1 MEKSKKGFKSIQ
13 RLLTVPILLVSVI
26 ILLLAGYFNIIINT
40 KSNLN
45 NMNSK
50 INDTLSISQLSLKEA
65 IWQNN
70 NAAIESVVSAILD
83 SREVMGLEIRND
95 SGNQQLLRF
104 SEDYKEH
111 EIDTQYY
118 ETEITRGDDIIATVK
133 IGFTHK
139 YINDAIKGNIIMWV
153 IQIVLLLA
161 VLTLTIWIVSKNV
174 KEAVRY
180 ILGRIDKMA
189 NYDLSL
195 SDESNS
201 TKYYNRQDEIGDIL
215 RSLHLMQGNLI
226 QIIKGIY
233 DEAGQLLEESDRLAL
248 TSNQSATAAA
258 EVSRTI
264 EEIAEGAMDQAK
276 ETESGAICNQELDA
290 VIETNQRI
298 VLDLNKVIKDV
309 NDLKSEGLTT
319 VNELVTRTSESGK
332 MAKEVYQIVS
342 ETSESAVKIE
352 KASIMIKNIS
362 DQTNLLALNAAIEA
376 ARAGEAGR
384 GFAVVA
390 DEIRKLAEQSNSFT
404 DEIASVIDEL
414 SQKVSYAVE
423 TMNRSNVISEEQA
436 VSVRLT
442 SEKFENIEM
451 AIDEMRANLDKL
463 NLSGQEMK
471 MKKEEML
478 TIIES
483 LAAISQENAAG
494 TEEVAASAEEQ
505 TSTMNEVNKTCSNL
519 ANLAKEMKNAV
530 ARFEL

>member
-180 ILGRIDKMA
+180 ILFIIDKIDY
-189 NYDLSL
+189 NILSL
-195 SDESNS
+195 SDE
-201 TKYYNRQDEIGDIL
+201 
-215 RSLHLMQGNLI
+215 
-226 QIIKGIY
+226 
-233 DEAGQLLEESDRLAL
+233 
-248 TSNQSATAAA
+248 
-258 EVSRTI
+258 
-264 EEIAEGAMDQAK
+264 
-276 ETESGAICNQELDA
+276 
-290 VIETNQRI
+290 
-298 VLDLNKVIKDV
+298 
-309 NDLKSEGLTT
+309 
-319 VNELVTRTSESGK
+319 
-332 MAKEVYQIVS
+332 
-342 ETSESAVKIE
+342 
-352 KASIMIKNIS
+352 
-362 DQTNLLALNAAIEA
+362 
-376 ARAGEAGR
+376 
-384 GFAVVA
+384 
-390 DEIRKLAEQSNSFT
+390 
-404 DEIASVIDEL
+404 
-414 SQKVSYAVE
+414 
-423 TMNRSNVISEEQA
+423 
-436 VSVRLT
+436 
-442 SEKFENIEM
+442 
-451 AIDEMRANLDKL
+451 
-463 NLSGQEMK
+463 
-471 MKKEEML
+471 
-478 TIIES
+478 
-483 LAAISQENAAG
+483 
-494 TEEVAASAEEQ
+494 
-505 TSTMNEVNKTCSNL
+505 
-519 ANLAKEMKNAV
+519 
-530 ARFEL
+530 